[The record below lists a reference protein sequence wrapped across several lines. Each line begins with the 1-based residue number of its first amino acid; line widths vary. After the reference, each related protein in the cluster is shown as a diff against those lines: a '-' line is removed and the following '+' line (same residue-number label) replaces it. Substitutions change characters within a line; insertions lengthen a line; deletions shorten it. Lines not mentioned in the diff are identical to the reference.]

1 MVYTETSRASPVAQM
16 VKNLAAMQET
26 QVQSP
31 GQEDPWRREWQR
43 TPVFL
48 PEFHG
53 QRHLLGYSPWGR
65 KSLIKLN
72 HHPTTPRFHLYYTVE
87 GVGLSKEKYMQ
98 RYI

>member
-1 MVYTETSRASPVAQM
+1 MGFSRGSDGKESGCNAGDPGSI
-16 VKNLAAMQET
+16 
-26 QVQSP
+26 P